1 MKAVY
6 VFGVALVN
14 MTLVSTFTGAQSRPQ
29 FATQAASFSRFEVDA
44 SKLALEKA
52 QHDATKLFA
61 SDVLRE
67 HENALKDL
75 VKAAEKDKAAIP
87 TTLDAEYGQKLDAL
101 RSASE
106 GEFDQ
111 AYLSTQV
118 SVHEEAKLMFE
129 AYIKSGSAG
138 SLLAYAENQLGTVRT
153 YNLRVQGLTSP

>member
-1 MKAVY
+1 MKAIY

-14 MTLVSTFTGAQSRPQ
+14 MLLVSTFASAQSSPQ
-29 FATQAASFSRFEVDA
+29 FAARAASFSRFQVDA

-67 HENALKDL
+67 HENALEDL
-75 VKAAEKDKAAIP
+75 AKAAEKDKAAIP

-101 RSASE
+101 RSASKA
-106 GEFDQ
+106 EFDQ

-138 SLLAYAENQLGTVRT
+138 PLPAYAENALGTIRT
-153 YNLRVQGLTSP
+153 YNLRVRGLTSP

>member
-1 MKAVY
+1 MKAIY

-14 MTLVSTFTGAQSRPQ
+14 MIFVSTFASAQSSPL
-29 FATQAASFSRFEVDA
+29 FAVKAASFSRFEVDA

-52 QHDATKLFA
+52 QHDATKMFA

-67 HENALKDL
+67 HKSALEDL
-75 VKAAEKDKAAIP
+75 VEAAEKDKAPIP

-101 RSASE
+101 RTASE
-106 GEFDQ
+106 GKFDQ

-129 AYIKSGSAG
+129 SYINSGSAG
-138 SLLAYAENQLGTVRT
+138 SLLAYAENWLGTVRT
-153 YNLRVQGLTSP
+153 YNLRVHGITSP